1 MAADLPLGFMRSFFI
16 RHMTRSGF
24 TLTELLVVIAIIA
37 IIAGLL
43 LPTLGKSKAKAQ
55 QTQCVN
61 NLKQLGHAIQ
71 MFSDDH
77 SDRLP
82 GPIWQGVYHIYND
95 EPERM
100 PFYLYSYLGLPAP
113 SPTVQTSSIAICP
126 SGLLQGKPEPAGTPP
141 ESLSRP
147 VTYLASAEITN
158 AVTQVVT
165 RPFGYPYSSPRYR
178 LPNGPDEPPKKV
190 GEIKDPS
197 SSWAITDID
206 QQNAFPGG
214 LYYTLLPA
222 NKVHN
227 GRRNQLFFDW
237 HVAVEK

>member
-1 MAADLPLGFMRSFFI
+1 MRIILF
-16 RHMTRSGF
+16 RRGARLGF
-24 TLTELLVVIAIIA
+24 TLSELLVVIAIIA

-43 LPTLGKSKAKAQ
+43 LPTLGKSKGKGQ
-55 QTQCVN
+55 QTQCLN
-61 NLKQLGHAIQ
+61 NLKQLGLAIQ
-71 MFSDDH
+71 MFADDH
-77 SDRLP
+77 GDQLP
-82 GPIWQGVYHIYND
+82 GPMWQGVYYVYND

-100 PFYLYSYLGLPAP
+100 PFYLHGYLGLPAP

-126 SGLLQGKPEPAGTPP
+126 SGLLQSKPEEPGTPAD
-141 ESLSRP
+141 SLSRP

-158 AVTQVVT
+158 AITHVVT

-190 GEIKDPS
+190 NEIKDPS
-197 SSWAITDID
+197 ASWAITDID

-214 LYYTLLPA
+214 LYYTLLSE

-227 GRRNQLFFDW
+227 GRRNQLYFDW